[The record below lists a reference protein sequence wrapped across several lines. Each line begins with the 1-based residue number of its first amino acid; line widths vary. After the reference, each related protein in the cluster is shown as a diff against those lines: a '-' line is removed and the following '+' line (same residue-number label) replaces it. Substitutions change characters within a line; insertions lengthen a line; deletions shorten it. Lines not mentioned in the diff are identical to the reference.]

1 MDIANRKVYLLKE
14 YDAAWKNKA
23 NMLKYKTRTD
33 GRTALVTMSL
43 LELLIAAKN
52 IWYETFC
59 QNLSQLRKQI
69 EL

>member
-1 MDIANRKVYLLKE
+1 MSTQGVRRSMEKQG
-14 YDAAWKNKA
+14 
-23 NMLKYKTRTD
+23 KYAKIQNTD
-33 GRTALVTMSL
+33 GRTHSVSDNVT